1 MRILSSLVLVS
12 LVAAS
17 PVMARKP
24 ASTPPKA
31 AAKPAPEPAKS
42 DKDEKKDEPEKP
54 ITEKDVSASDVAT
67 TPLSDLNIKKGE
79 IPALLLTAQEKPY
92 DLTGMTR
99 CSRLTSAVNEFDE
112 ILGEDIDITDP
123 EGGTSAGK
131 VAQSAVGSLIPFRG
145 LIREISGANSQDR
158 KLQLAIR
165 AGMAR
170 RAFLK
175 GVGLQR
181 GCGYPARPASPQ
193 IVAQKL
199 AAIAAAD
206 PKDKDKAEAAAKA
219 AEAAKPA
226 VKAKSTRKKANRT
239 RRR

>member
-1 MRILSSLVLVS
+1 MVLAALVS
-12 LVAAS
+12 AS
-17 PVMARKP
+17 PAMAQKSASAP
-24 ASTPPKA
+24 AKV
-31 AAKPAPEPAKS
+31 EKS
-42 DKDEKKDEPEKP
+42 DKGGKP
-54 ITEKDVSASDVAT
+54 ADAETPVTESDVSAGDVAT
-67 TPLSDLNIKKGE
+67 TPLSDLNLKKGE
-79 IPALLLTAQEKPY
+79 IPVLLIAAQDRPY

-99 CSRLTSAVNEFDE
+99 CSGLTSAVSNLDV

-123 EGGTSAGK
+123 DGSTSAGK

-145 LIREISGANSQDR
+145 LIREVSGANSQDR

-181 GCGYPARPASPQ
+181 GCAYPARPATPQ
-193 IVAQKL
+193 IVASKL

-206 PKDKDKAEAAAKA
+206 PKDKDKAQAAAKA
-219 AEAAKPA
+219 AEEVKPK
-226 VKAKSTRKKANRT
+226 VTKRKAKRI

>member
-1 MRILSSLVLVS
+1 MLLTLVLTA
-12 LVAAS
+12 LVTAS
-17 PVMARKP
+17 PGMAQKAGDP
-24 ASTPPKA
+24 A
-31 AAKPAPEPAKS
+31 AAKAGKNEKSAEPDKPVTDS
-42 DKDEKKDEPEKP
+42 D
-54 ITEKDVSASDVAT
+54 VNAGDVAT
-67 TPLSDLNIKKGE
+67 TPLSDLGLKKGE
-79 IPALLLTAQEKPY
+79 IPTLLIAAQTRPY

-99 CSRLTSAVNEFDE
+99 CSALTASVGQFDA

-145 LIREISGANSQDR
+145 LIREVSGANSQDR

-181 GCGYPARPASPQ
+181 GCAYPARPATPQ
-193 IVAQKL
+193 IVASKL

-206 PKDKDKAEAAAKA
+206 PKDKDKAQDAATA
-219 AEAAKPA
+219 AQEAKP
-226 VKAKSTRKKANRT
+226 KARVTRKKASRT

>member
-1 MRILSSLVLVS
+1 MRTFTTLVLAS
-12 LVAAS
+12 LIAAS
-17 PVMARKP
+17 PAMAQKP
-24 ASTPPKA
+24 A
-31 AAKPAPEPAKS
+31 EPAK
-42 DKDEKKDEPEKP
+42 EAKKDDKKDGPTP
-54 ITEKDVSASDVAT
+54 VTQKDVSAEDVAT

-79 IPALLLTAQEKPY
+79 IPALLITAQERPY
-92 DLTGMTR
+92 DLTALGR
-99 CSRLTSAVNEFDE
+99 CSSLIASINQLDVL
-112 ILGEDIDITDP
+112 LGEDIDITDP

-145 LIREISGANSQDR
+145 LIREVSGANSQDR

-170 RAFLK
+170 RGFLK
-175 GVGLQR
+175 GVGMQR

-219 AEAAKPA
+219 AEAAQPA
-226 VKAKSTRKKANRT
+226 VKAKSTRKKAKRT

>member
-1 MRILSSLVLVS
+1 MRILSSLVLAS

-17 PVMARKP
+17 PVMAKKP
-24 ASTPPKA
+24 ASAPAKA
-31 AAKPAPEPAKS
+31 AAKPAPEPARS
-42 DKDEKKDEPEKP
+42 DKDEKKDEPDRP
-54 ITEKDVSASDVAT
+54 VTESNVSAGDVAT
-67 TPLSDLNIKKGE
+67 TPLSDLNLKKGE
-79 IPALLLTAQEKPY
+79 IPPLLIAAQDKPY
-92 DLTGMTR
+92 DLAGMNR
-99 CSRLTSAVNEFDE
+99 CSGLTATVNQLDA

-145 LIREISGANSQDR
+145 LIREVSGANSQDR

-181 GCGYPARPASPQ
+181 GCPYPARPASPQ
-193 IVAQKL
+193 IIASKL

-219 AEAAKPA
+219 AAAAQPA
-226 VKAKSTRKKANRT
+226 VKAQSTRKKAKRT